1 MKIVHNLSQC
11 LGFIAALCRSHVPD
25 TAHCLVNK
33 LDIYG
38 SVHQNIIYE
47 NDKQDATV

>member
-1 MKIVHNLSQC
+1 MKVMHNLSSC
-11 LGFIAALCRSHVPD
+11 LGFIAALCRSHVLD
-25 TAHCLVNK
+25 TAHWLVSK
-33 LDIYG
+33 LDIHG